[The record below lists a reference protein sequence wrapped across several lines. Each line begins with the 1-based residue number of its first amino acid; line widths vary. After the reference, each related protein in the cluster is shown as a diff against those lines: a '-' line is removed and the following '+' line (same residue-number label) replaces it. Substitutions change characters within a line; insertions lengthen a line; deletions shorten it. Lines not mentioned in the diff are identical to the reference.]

1 MKRIRDIFLGKTI
14 MRRLLIC
21 FLVSTLFP
29 TILITVI
36 LCLRFDQN
44 YRSTAEAQT
53 MISQNLI
60 RAYINSY
67 RDEIDTITAAPYY
80 HSYFSSRKSLDPN
93 ASDYQTKLNEFQTE
107 MQGLINLTTYSS
119 SDIQDLI
126 IYSDGHLLF
135 FPKIYNEYRYFR
147 NNLELEN
154 QSWYSH
160 ALEGDGKT
168 VYTPAR
174 GADGGENDLLD
185 VSNFYVSRKI
195 RNLRQP
201 EQISLILLNFRS
213 KSLEEHL
220 LNIDLLYNSFT
231 VITNEKQEL
240 IYTGHPLTEEAFEK
254 IFTGEQF
261 RYEGSLWNCLSD
273 QDKGQALNVHIVY
286 SLDEI
291 SRHTR
296 SLILSSLGIYLIG
309 ILIALVLFYSLN
321 RWIVNSTAAL
331 QGTFDQLERG
341 DLNARCPEVAVEEFN
356 DIGSS
361 LNDVIVKLDEKIK
374 NEYILTIQQKSLQ
387 LSALQSQIQ
396 PHFLINTIY
405 CFIALNQIG
414 ETKKL
419 NDGFYSLAHLLR
431 YVLNKQHF
439 TTIGAE
445 CGFIEDY
452 LKLQQLRFS
461 ERLSY
466 DIECPDKYRSIQIP
480 RLILQP
486 LVENAVIHGIEPC
499 EHPCFCKI
507 IVSRMDNMLYILVED
522 NGVGFRKNTIDAKP
536 ASDRETETAG
546 LHTSVG
552 IPYVR
557 DRLLLW
563 HPDAVLNII
572 CDDTTKVEIQ
582 IPWSALIDEN
592 TGR

>member
-1 MKRIRDIFLGKTI
+1 MKQIRNLIIGKTI

-36 LCLRFDQN
+36 LCLRFDHN
-44 YRSTAEAQT
+44 YRSMAKSQT

-60 RAYINSY
+60 KAYINSY
-67 RDEIDTITAAPYY
+67 QDEIDTITAAPYY

-93 ASDYQTKLNEFQTE
+93 VSDYQAKLNEFQTE

-126 IYSDGHLLF
+126 IYSDGQLLF

-168 VYTPAR
+168 VYTPTR
-174 GADGGENDLLD
+174 ETKESENDLLD
-185 VSNFYVSRKI
+185 VSHFYVSRKI

-220 LNIDLLYNSFT
+220 LNIDLLYDSFA

-254 IFTGEQF
+254 IFSGEQF
-261 RYEGSLWNCLSD
+261 RYEGSLWNSLLD
-273 QDKGQALNVHIVY
+273 QDKDQALNVHIVY

-296 SLILSSLGIYLIG
+296 SLICSSLGIYLIG
-309 ILIALVLFYSLN
+309 ILVALVLFYSFN

-331 QGTFDQLERG
+331 QGTFDQLEG
-341 DLNARCPEVAVEEFN
+341 GNLNARCPEVAVEEFN

-431 YVLNKQHF
+431 YVLNKEHF

-461 ERLSY
+461 ERLTFE
-466 DIECPDKYRSIQIP
+466 IKCPDEFRSIQIP

-507 IVSRMDNMLYILVED
+507 IVSKKDNMLYVLVED
-522 NGVGFRKNTIDAKP
+522 NGVGFRTDEISAESSPNGNTEP
-536 ASDRETETAG
+536 AGA
-546 LHTSVG
+546 HASVG

-557 DRLLLW
+557 DRLRLW
-563 HPDAVLNII
+563 HPDAVLNIS
-572 CDDTTKVEIQ
+572 CDETTKVEIQ

-592 TGR
+592 TDR

>member
-1 MKRIRDIFLGKTI
+1 MKQIRNLIIGKTI

-36 LCLRFDQN
+36 LCLRFDHN
-44 YRSTAEAQT
+44 YRSMAKSQT

-60 RAYINSY
+60 KAYINSY
-67 RDEIDTITAAPYY
+67 QDEIDTITAAPYY

-93 ASDYQTKLNEFQTE
+93 VSDYQAKLNEFQTE

-126 IYSDGHLLF
+126 IYSDGQLLF

-168 VYTPAR
+168 VYTPTR
-174 GADGGENDLLD
+174 ETKESENDLLD
-185 VSNFYVSRKI
+185 VSHFYVSRKI

-220 LNIDLLYNSFT
+220 LNIDLLYDSFA

-240 IYTGHPLTEEAFEK
+240 IYTGHPLTEEAFAK
-254 IFTGEQF
+254 IFSGEQF
-261 RYEGSLWNCLSD
+261 RYEGSLWNSLLD
-273 QDKGQALNVHIVY
+273 QDKDQALNVHIVY

-296 SLILSSLGIYLIG
+296 SLICSSLGIYLIG
-309 ILIALVLFYSLN
+309 ILAALVLFYSFN

-331 QGTFDQLERG
+331 QGTFDQLEG
-341 DLNARCPEVAVEEFN
+341 GNLNARCPEVAVEEFN

-431 YVLNKQHF
+431 YVLKKEHF
-439 TTIGAE
+439 TTIGEE

-461 ERLSY
+461 ERLTY
-466 DIECPDKYRSIQIP
+466 EIECPDEYRSIQIP

-507 IVSRMDNMLYILVED
+507 IVSKKENMLYVLVED
-522 NGVGFRKNTIDAKP
+522 NGVGFRMDEITAELSPDGNTG
-536 ASDRETETAG
+536 TAG
-546 LHTSVG
+546 PHASVG

-557 DRLLLW
+557 DRLRLW
-563 HPDAVLNII
+563 HPDAVLNIS
-572 CDDTTKVEIQ
+572 CDGTTKVEIQ

-592 TGR
+592 TDR